1 MKHSRRGVVLIV
13 MAVIITGILFSLH
26 IRSRM
31 LRSDA
36 LRRSIDEVY
45 VAIQAVAST
54 DTGST
59 ENISRLFPE
68 PADVTGFIEQIY
80 GKAARYG
87 LQDIIFQHNHV
98 EYLEFGSGRV
108 LKALP
113 SSGERPDV
121 LFAYPVI
128 IRFRSDYRG
137 LAEFIREVQNLE
149 RLATIETL
157 KTRRDSDGISTEM
170 VVSIY
175 STGEI

>member
-1 MKHSRRGVVLIV
+1 MKSSKRVFILIV
-13 MAVIITGILFSLH
+13 TAVIIMGTLFSIH
-26 IRSRM
+26 VKFSMSRF
-31 LRSDA
+31 DA
-36 LRRSIDEVY
+36 LRRSIHEMY
-45 VAIQAVAST
+45 VAKKAEVGV
-54 DTGST
+54 DTVSP

-68 PADVTGFIEQIY
+68 TAGVSGFIEHMY
-80 GKAARYG
+80 GIAVRYG
-87 LQDIIFQHNHV
+87 LQDIIFQHSHV
-98 EYLEFGSGRV
+98 EYLEYGSGRA

-121 LFAYPVI
+121 LFSYPVI

-157 KTRRDSDGISTEM
+157 ETRRERDGLSTEM

-175 STGEI
+175 STGEM